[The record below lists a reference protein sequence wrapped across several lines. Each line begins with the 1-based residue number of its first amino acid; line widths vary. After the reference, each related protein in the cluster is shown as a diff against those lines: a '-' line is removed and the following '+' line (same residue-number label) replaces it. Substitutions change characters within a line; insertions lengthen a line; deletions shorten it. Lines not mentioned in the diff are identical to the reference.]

1 MSAMPFIEK
10 GKIKMDKVNN
20 NDLDFLHKRV
30 EILCGQLDAAL
41 KVAAELEWELQI
53 MKIKYHKKS
62 SKEKEI
68 KMNEKQIEAIKK
80 AYPVGIGIYIDYI
93 SDNSY
98 PKAVGQYGH
107 VVSVDDIGQVHC
119 RMDNGTTAT
128 VCKEYGDVFF
138 RVGTI
143 VENKFYTESGNEYDL

>member
-1 MSAMPFIEK
+1 MTTLLEMQFIEK

-20 NDLDFLHKRV
+20 NDLDFIQKRV

-62 SKEKEI
+62 SKGKEI

-80 AYPVGIGIYIDYI
+80 AYAEGTRIYIDYI
-93 SDNSY
+93 SDNTY
-98 PKAVGQYGH
+98 PNAVGHYGT
-107 VVSVDDIGQVHC
+107 VLAVDDIGQVHC
-119 RMDNGTTAT
+119 RMDDGTTAT
-128 VCKEYGDVFF
+128 VCKEYGDS
-138 RVGTI
+138 
-143 VENKFYTESGNEYDL
+143 FYKV